1 MMRVLGL
8 TGSIGMG
15 KTTAAR
21 MLQRL
26 GLPVHDADE
35 AVHRLFETGGKAVL
49 PISREFP
56 EAVVDGVID
65 RQRLGARVFQDPTAL
80 RRLES
85 VIHPLVRQEAM
96 DFLKRQ
102 RRRRAFLVVLDI
114 PLLFETGGE
123 TLCDAV
129 IVVSAPRRLQRQRV
143 LRRAGMNEERFRAIL
158 ARQIPDEVKR
168 KRADFV
174 VQTGL
179 SKAMTY
185 RQLSRI
191 VRRMRRGHPGQSKAG
206 RTGAVH
212 A

>member
-1 MMRVLGL
+1 MRVLGL

-21 MLQRL
+21 MLRRL

-35 AVHRLFETGGKAVL
+35 AVHRLFAAGGKAVL

-56 EAVVDGVID
+56 EVVVDGAVD
-65 RQRLGARVFQDPTAL
+65 RQQLGARVFQDPAAL
-80 RRLES
+80 RRLEN
-85 VIHPLVRQEAM
+85 VIHPLVRQEALE
-96 DFLKRQ
+96 FLKRQ
-102 RRRRAFLVVLDI
+102 RRRRASLVVLDI

-123 TLCDAV
+123 SLCDAV
-129 IVVSAPRRLQRQRV
+129 IVVSAPHRLQRQRV
-143 LRRAGMNEERFRAIL
+143 LQRAGMSEERFRAIL

-191 VRRMRRGHPGQSKAG
+191 VRRMRQGHSRKFNAG
-206 RTGAVH
+206 RTGTVH

>member
-1 MMRVLGL
+1 MRVLGL

-21 MLQRL
+21 MLRRL
-26 GLPVHDADE
+26 GVPVHDADG
-35 AVHRLFETGGKAVL
+35 AVHRLFAAGGKAVL

-56 EAVVDGVID
+56 ETIVDGAVD
-65 RQRLGARVFQDPTAL
+65 RQRLGARVFQDPAAL

-85 VIHPLVRQEAM
+85 VIHPLVRQEAL

-102 RRRRAFLVVLDI
+102 RRRRAALVVLDI

-123 TLCDAV
+123 ALCDAV

-143 LRRAGMNEERFRAIL
+143 MRRAGMSEERFQAIL
-158 ARQIPDEVKR
+158 ARQVPDEVKR

-174 VQTGL
+174 VRTGS

-185 RQLSRI
+185 RQLSHI
-191 VRRMRRGHPGQSKAG
+191 VRRMRRGGPGKSKAG
-206 RTGAVH
+206 RTGTVH